1 MDKKWLTDKPRCYCE
16 NELNPKGLEYAGF
29 SVYEDGVDLSKRYP
43 SRTWA
48 CR

>member
-1 MDKKWLTDKPRCYCE
+1 MDKSRCYCG
-16 NELNPKGLEYAGF
+16 NNLNPNGLEYAGF
-29 SVYEDGVDLSKRYP
+29 SVYEDGVDLAQRYP